1 MLVDEKPPLDEDLL
15 KHYGIPGMKWGVRR
29 DRTGNPPMS
38 KTKKV
43 AIGTAAAV
51 GTAALLYNPTTRR
64 YTGAVVKKSM
74 RLGAS
79 ATGAIL
85 RKVGRTT
92 VSAISKASQSLGITG
107 KQVPRPKPVKIKLTG
122 RARIRASYLRG
133 KRFFNP
139 PPRSRTEQVKTLLR
153 LPMALVTTTVV

>member
-1 MLVDEKPPLDEDLL
+1 MLVDEKPPLDEALL
-15 KHYGIPGMKWGVRR
+15 AHYGIPGMKWGQRR

-38 KTKKV
+38 KAKKV

-64 YTGAVVKKSM
+64 YTGVVVKKSM

-85 RKVGRTT
+85 RKVGRTS
-92 VSAISKASQSLGITG
+92 VSAIRKVSQGLGITG
-107 KQVPRPKPVKIKLTG
+107 KPTIAPKPVKVKLTG
-122 RARIRASYLRG
+122 RARIRASYQRG
-133 KRFFNP
+133 KLFFNP
-139 PPRSRTEQVKTLLR
+139 PPRSKMDQAKTLMR
-153 LPMALVTTTVV
+153 LPMALFTTTVM